1 MTDYNNYFVG
11 EPNNLKEMAIID
23 NFDINYIPLDKL
35 PVIYYPMKANE
46 LSKLKELPVANQEK
60 IKKLINKINKETDR
74 EINNY
79 NSFNIYPIV
88 ITLIIFYI
96 FLMIFILR
104 IVQYNFPVYYIY
116 IIIGIIGILLLF
128 TSLWFLYIN
137 SNLL

>member
-1 MTDYNNYFVG
+1 MSEYYNYFVG
-11 EPNNLKEMAIID
+11 EPNNLKEMAIIE
-23 NFDINYIPLDKL
+23 NFDINYILLDKL
-35 PVIYYPMKANE
+35 PVVYHPMKANE
-46 LSKLKELPVANQEK
+46 LSELVGSDTKKQEN
-60 IKKLINKINKETDR
+60 IKKLIKKINKETDR

-104 IVQYNFPVYYIY
+104 IVQYNYPVYYIY